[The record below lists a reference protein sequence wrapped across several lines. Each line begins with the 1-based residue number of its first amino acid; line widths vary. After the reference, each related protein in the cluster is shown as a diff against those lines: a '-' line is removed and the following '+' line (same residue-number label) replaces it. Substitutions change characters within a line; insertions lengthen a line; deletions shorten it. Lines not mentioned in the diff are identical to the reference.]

1 MDISAHNR
9 GSNTLYM
16 LDTAK
21 HSEYACTVLYPVFH
35 LQAGNKTIYY
45 FIKCR
50 RPDEGEYVL
59 SQKPIRPPK

>member
-1 MDISAHNR
+1 
-9 GSNTLYM
+9 M
-16 LDTAK
+16 LDTDN
-21 HSEYACTVLYPVFH
+21 SQYACTELWLAFN
-35 LQAGNKTIYY
+35 LQADNKTIYY